1 MESKTP
7 SARSSSRAL
16 PRLLPKNPNDCLFVR
31 FPNCYPESVYGAK
44 IINEPLS
51 RATKRLLVSGAE
63 VS

>member
-1 MESKTP
+1 
-7 SARSSSRAL
+7 L